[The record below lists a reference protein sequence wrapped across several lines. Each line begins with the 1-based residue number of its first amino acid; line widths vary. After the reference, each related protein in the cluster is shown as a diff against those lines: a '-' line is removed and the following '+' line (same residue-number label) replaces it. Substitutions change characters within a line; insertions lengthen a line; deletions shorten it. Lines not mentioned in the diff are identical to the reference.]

1 MVSLVGTDG
10 VGSGVGDGVGSGVGD
25 GVGVGVDGGFTK
37 TSLDEAGLLLP
48 TELIAVTLH
57 LNPCP

>member
-1 MVSLVGTDG
+1 MPGAAVVVVVVVVVPGAA
-10 VGSGVGDGVGSGVGD
+10 
-25 GVGVGVDGGFTK
+25 VDGGFTK